1 MPDPLRRVSYVL
13 MLALAVIVAGCGGE
27 QKGPGGMPAFPPAE
41 VTTLTVQPMSYP
53 VSFEYVGQGLGSRD
67 AEVRARVTGIVEKRL
82 YEEGAT
88 VKAGQPLFQIDPRP
102 YQAQLAS
109 AEAEIARAQAEK
121 SRAEREVQRLRPL
134 AERKAIGQKEADDA
148 QSQAELADA
157 AIKAAE
163 ARATE
168 ARLNL
173 SYTRVTAPISGI
185 TDRADV
191 SEGSLANANQT
202 LLTKISQVDPIWVT
216 FSISENERLK
226 LQRARAE
233 GKLKVPA
240 GLNGNGGY
248 QVEIKL
254 ADGSTFP
261 RTGRINFSDAR
272 VNPQT
277 GTSEFRATVP
287 NGDGALRPGQFLRV
301 VLRGAERP
309 DAIAVPQVAVM
320 EGPQGKFV
328 YTLGKNDK
336 GLDVATPRPIVAGD
350 WTTVDGRNLWLV
362 ESGLKAGDVVIV
374 DGIAKLMPGAPIK
387 VGAAAPGAA
396 GAPAAGASTPITP
409 AASGEAKP
417 SADAAK
423 PAPPQP
429 AKPTPAEPKK

>member
-1 MPDPLRRVSYVL
+1 MSHAVRRVPLVVL
-13 MLALAVIVAGCGGE
+13 LALAAALAGCGRD
-27 QKGPGGMPAFPPAE
+27 QKGTGGMPAFPPAE
-41 VTTLTVQPMSYP
+41 VTTLTVQPRSYP

-148 QSQAELADA
+148 QSQAELATA
-157 AIKAAE
+157 AIKNAE
-163 ARATE
+163 AKAIE

-185 TDRADV
+185 TDRAEV

-202 LLTKISQVDPIWVT
+202 LLTKISQLDPIWVT

-233 GKLKVPA
+233 GRLKVPA
-240 GLNGNGGY
+240 ALNGNGGY

-328 YTLGKNDK
+328 YVVGKNDK
-336 GLDVATPRPIVAGD
+336 GMDVATPRPIVAGD
-350 WTTVDGRNLWLV
+350 WTTVEGRNLWLV

-387 VGAAAPGAA
+387 VGAPAAAPATAPGTGA
-396 GAPAAGASTPITP
+396 ITP
-409 AASGEAKP
+409 AKPEPAKTAAEP
-417 SADAAK
+417 AK

-429 AKPTPAEPKK
+429 AKPSPAEPKK

>member
-1 MPDPLRRVSYVL
+1 MP
-13 MLALAVIVAGCGGE
+13 LAVHRRLFVVSLVSLAAILAGCNRQPQGA
-27 QKGPGGMPAFPPAE
+27 GGMPAFPPAE
-41 VTTLTVQPMSYP
+41 VTTITVQPTSYP
-53 VSFEYVGQGLGSRD
+53 VAFEYVGQGVGSKD
-67 AEVRARVTGIVEKRL
+67 AEVRARVTGIVERRL
-82 YEEGAT
+82 YEEGST

-121 SRAEREVQRLRPL
+121 SRAEREVQRMRPL

-148 QSQAELADA
+148 QSQAELANA
-157 AIKAAE
+157 AIQSAE
-163 ARATE
+163 AKATE

-173 SYTRVTAPISGI
+173 SYTRVTAPISGV

-191 SEGSLANANQT
+191 SEGSLANGNQT
-202 LLTKISQVDPIWVT
+202 LLTKISQVDPIWVS

-233 GKLKVPA
+233 GKLKIP
-240 GLNGNGGY
+240 GGTNGNGGY

-287 NGDGALRPGQFLRV
+287 NADGALRPGQFLRV

-328 YTLGKNDK
+328 YVLGKNEK
-336 GLDVATPRPIVAGD
+336 GVDVATPRPIVAGD
-350 WTTVDGRNLWLV
+350 WTTVEGRNLWII
-362 ESGLKAGDVVIV
+362 ESGLKPGDTVII
-374 DGIAKLMPGAPIK
+374 DGIAKLMPGAPVK
-387 VGAAAPGAA
+387 VGAAPPA
-396 GAPAAGASTPITP
+396 GAPATGAANPIN
-409 AASGEAKP
+409 AAKP
-417 SADAAK
+417 DAAK

-429 AKPTPAEPKK
+429 AKPPAAEPKK